1 MTEGQ
6 GKHSDD
12 QASPPPRPPEFPERF
27 ANPSGPV
34 PRRPESD
41 PPEPPSAEND
51 PSGDP
56 PPGLGGGALGGDA
69 PSSDPLTFE
78 KVFKWPDQ
86 PGSQHLGAPD
96 EGAVVSDRSP
106 GLGGGALGGDAP
118 SSDPLTFEKL
128 FKWPDQPGS
137 QHLGAPDEGAVVSDR
152 STAPVPDGVA
162 GYGDTPRPAPPIG
175 PQDRGG
181 PGEPD
186 TQAPSPPPDRFAQHE
201 QQPSDI
207 APRPGEPP
215 PRPAPPIGPQDRG
228 GPGEPDTQAPSPP
241 PDRFAQHEQQPSDIA
256 LRPGEPPPRPAPPI
270 GPQDRGG
277 PGEPDTQ
284 APSPPPDRFA
294 QHEQQPYDITPRPG
308 EPPPRPA
315 PPIGPQDRGG
325 PGESPP
331 PDRFPQHEQQPSD
344 IAPRPGEPPP
354 RPAPPI
360 GPQDRGGPGE
370 SPPPDRVPQHE
381 QQPYDIT
388 PRPGK
393 PPPRPGT
400 FPPRPGPPWQQPPA
414 PPQQPPG
421 RWPGDY
427 PGFNH
432 AQGSAANRKYV
443 DSIRSSEL
451 VPTRRIPPGRGWRKV
466 LYIAS
471 FNLVNLGQSPDERYQ
486 GELETKI
493 RSPFRGTY
501 KIGVLGKGGVGKST
515 ISASVGSVFAEL
527 RQDDRV
533 VAIDADTGFG
543 KLASRIDP
551 AASGSYWELAA
562 DSELFTF
569 SDIRSRVGNNKSGL
583 FVLPGEAATARRRIL
598 DADIYR
604 KASTKLDQHFTLSVV
619 DCGSTPDSPV
629 TREVLADVDGLIV
642 VSSTWYDGASA
653 AGQTLEWLANSDH
666 TGLLDRTVVVINDSD
681 GRAPKPY
688 RALMVE
694 RCFGGRG
701 HKVIEMPFDKHLRPG
716 GVIDVREELNRLTR
730 RRLMELAAACAEHFA
745 ATAERPRVWDDYHR
759 RQGGQP
765 PPRR

>member
-96 EGAVVSDRSP
+96 EGAVVSDRS
-106 GLGGGALGGDAP
+106 
-118 SSDPLTFEKL
+118 
-128 FKWPDQPGS
+128 
-137 QHLGAPDEGAVVSDR
+137 
-152 STAPVPDGVA
+152 TAPVPDEVA

-175 PQDRGG
+175 PQDWGG
-181 PGEPD
+181 RGEPVA
-186 TQAPSPPPDRFAQHE
+186 QAPSPPPDRFAQHE

-215 PRPAPPIGPQDRG
+215 PPPAPPIGPQDRG
-228 GPGEPDTQAPSPP
+228 GPGEPVAQAPSPR

-256 LRPGEPPPRPAPPI
+256 
-270 GPQDRGG
+270 
-277 PGEPDTQ
+277 
-284 APSPPPDRFA
+284 
-294 QHEQQPYDITPRPG
+294 
-308 EPPPRPA
+308 
-315 PPIGPQDRGG
+315 
-325 PGESPP
+325 
-331 PDRFPQHEQQPSD
+331 
-344 IAPRPGEPPP
+344 
-354 RPAPPI
+354 
-360 GPQDRGGPGE
+360 
-370 SPPPDRVPQHE
+370 
-381 QQPYDIT
+381 

-393 PPPRPGT
+393 PPPRPG
-400 FPPRPGPPWQQPPA
+400 PGPARPGPSWQQPPA
-414 PPQQPPG
+414 PAQQPPG
-421 RWPGDY
+421 GWPADY

-432 AQGSAANRKYV
+432 AQGSAANRNYV

-486 GELETKI
+486 AVLETKI
-493 RSPFRGTY
+493 RSLLRGTY

-527 RQDDRV
+527 RQNDRV
-533 VAIDADTGFG
+533 VAVDADTGFG
-543 KLASRIDP
+543 KLGSRIDP

-562 DSELFTF
+562 DSALFTF
-569 SDIRSRVGNNKSGL
+569 SDIRSRVGSNKSGL

-604 KASTKLDQHFTLSVV
+604 KATSKLDQHFTLSVV

-629 TREVLADVDGLIV
+629 TREVLADVDALIV
-642 VSSTWYDGASA
+642 VSSLWWDGASA
-653 AGQTLEWLANSDH
+653 AGQTLDWLANGGYS
-666 TGLLDRTVVVINDSD
+666 GLLHRTVVVFNDSD
-681 GRAPKPY
+681 KHAAKRD
-688 RALMVE
+688 RALLVE
-694 RCFGGRG
+694 RFGGRG
-701 HKVIEMPFDKHLRPG
+701 QKVIEMPYDENLRPG

-745 ATAERPRVWDDYHR
+745 ATAERPRVWDDRHR
-759 RQGGQP
+759 RQGGH
-765 PPRR
+765 RRLRDADPGVERGVAAGR

>member
-56 PPGLGGGALGGDA
+56 PPWLGGGALGGDA

-96 EGAVVSDRSP
+96 EGAVVSDRST
-106 GLGGGALGGDAP
+106 GLGGGALGGGAP

-175 PQDRGG
+175 PQDRVGR
-181 PGEPD
+181 GEPD

-228 GPGEPDTQAPSPP
+228 GPGESPR
-241 PDRFAQHEQQPSDIA
+241 PDRFA
-256 LRPGEPPPRPAPPI
+256 
-270 GPQDRGG
+270 
-277 PGEPDTQ
+277 
-284 APSPPPDRFA
+284 
-294 QHEQQPYDITPRPG
+294 
-308 EPPPRPA
+308 
-315 PPIGPQDRGG
+315 
-325 PGESPP
+325 
-331 PDRFPQHEQQPSD
+331 
-344 IAPRPGEPPP
+344 
-354 RPAPPI
+354 
-360 GPQDRGGPGE
+360 
-370 SPPPDRVPQHE
+370 QHE

-421 RWPGDY
+421 RWPGEY

-551 AASGSYWELAA
+551 AASGSYWELVA
-562 DSELFTF
+562 DGELFTF

-604 KASTKLDQHFTLSVV
+604 KASTKLDQHFTLSIV
-619 DCGSTPDSPV
+619 DCGSSVDSPV

-666 TGLLDRTVVVINDSD
+666 TGLLDRPVVVINDSD

-701 HKVIEMPFDKHLRPG
+701 HKVVEMPYDKHLRPG

-745 ATAERPRVWDDYHR
+745 ATAERPRVLDDSHR
-759 RQGGQP
+759 RQGGH
-765 PPRR
+765 RRLRDADPGVEPGVAAGR

>member
-34 PRRPESD
+34 PRGPESD

-56 PPGLGGGALGGDA
+56 PPGLAGGALGGDA

-96 EGAVVSDRSP
+96 EGAVVSDRS
-106 GLGGGALGGDAP
+106 
-118 SSDPLTFEKL
+118 
-128 FKWPDQPGS
+128 
-137 QHLGAPDEGAVVSDR
+137 
-152 STAPVPDGVA
+152 TAPVPDEVA

-181 PGEPD
+181 PGEPVA
-186 TQAPSPPPDRFAQHE
+186 QAPSPPPDRFAQHE

-207 APRPGEPP
+207 APRPG
-215 PRPAPPIGPQDRG
+215 
-228 GPGEPDTQAPSPP
+228 
-241 PDRFAQHEQQPSDIA
+241 
-256 LRPGEPPPRPAPPI
+256 
-270 GPQDRGG
+270 
-277 PGEPDTQ
+277 
-284 APSPPPDRFA
+284 
-294 QHEQQPYDITPRPG
+294 
-308 EPPPRPA
+308 
-315 PPIGPQDRGG
+315 
-325 PGESPP
+325 
-331 PDRFPQHEQQPSD
+331 
-344 IAPRPGEPPP
+344 
-354 RPAPPI
+354 
-360 GPQDRGGPGE
+360 
-370 SPPPDRVPQHE
+370 
-381 QQPYDIT
+381 
-388 PRPGK
+388 K
-393 PPPRPGT
+393 PPPRPG
-400 FPPRPGPPWQQPPA
+400 PGPARPGPSWQQPP
-414 PPQQPPG
+414 PPAQQPPG
-421 RWPGDY
+421 GWPADY
-427 PGFNH
+427 H
-432 AQGSAANRKYV
+432 AQGSAANRNYV

-493 RSPFRGTY
+493 RSLLRGTY

-562 DSELFTF
+562 DGELFTF

-653 AGQTLEWLANSDH
+653 AGQTLEWLANSGY

-688 RALMVE
+688 RALLVE

-701 HKVIEMPFDKHLRPG
+701 QKVIEMPFDEHLRPG

-745 ATAERPRVWDDYHR
+745 ATAERPRVLDDCHR
-759 RQGGQP
+759 RQGGH
-765 PPRR
+765 RRLRDADPGVERGVAAGR

>member
-86 PGSQHLGAPD
+86 PGWQHLGAPD
-96 EGAVVSDRSP
+96 EGAVVSDRST

-181 PGEPD
+181 RGEPD

-241 PDRFAQHEQQPSDIA
+241 PDRF
-256 LRPGEPPPRPAPPI
+256 
-270 GPQDRGG
+270 
-277 PGEPDTQ
+277 
-284 APSPPPDRFA
+284 
-294 QHEQQPYDITPRPG
+294 
-308 EPPPRPA
+308 
-315 PPIGPQDRGG
+315 
-325 PGESPP
+325 
-331 PDRFPQHEQQPSD
+331 PQHEQQPSD

-370 SPPPDRVPQHE
+370 SPRPDRFAQHE

-414 PPQQPPG
+414 PPQQPLG
-421 RWPGDY
+421 GWPGDY

-562 DSELFTF
+562 DGELFTF

-653 AGQTLEWLANSDH
+653 AGQTLEWLANSGY

-688 RALMVE
+688 RALLVE

-701 HKVIEMPFDKHLRPG
+701 QKVIEMPFDEHLRPG

-745 ATAERPRVWDDYHR
+745 ATAERPRVLDDCHR
-759 RQGGQP
+759 RQGGH
-765 PPRR
+765 RRLRDADPGVEPGVAAGR

>member
-34 PRRPESD
+34 PRGPESD

-56 PPGLGGGALGGDA
+56 PPGLAGGALGGDA

-96 EGAVVSDRSP
+96 EGAVVSDRS
-106 GLGGGALGGDAP
+106 
-118 SSDPLTFEKL
+118 
-128 FKWPDQPGS
+128 
-137 QHLGAPDEGAVVSDR
+137 
-152 STAPVPDGVA
+152 TAPVPDEVA

-175 PQDRGG
+175 PQDRAGPGEPVAQAPSPRPDRFAQHEQQPSDIASRPGEPPPRPAPPIAPQDRGG
-181 PGEPD
+181 PGEPVA
-186 TQAPSPPPDRFAQHE
+186 QAPSPPPDRFAQHE

-228 GPGEPDTQAPSPP
+228 GPGEPVAQAPSPP

-256 LRPGEPPPRPAPPI
+256 
-270 GPQDRGG
+270 
-277 PGEPDTQ
+277 
-284 APSPPPDRFA
+284 
-294 QHEQQPYDITPRPG
+294 
-308 EPPPRPA
+308 
-315 PPIGPQDRGG
+315 
-325 PGESPP
+325 
-331 PDRFPQHEQQPSD
+331 
-344 IAPRPGEPPP
+344 
-354 RPAPPI
+354 
-360 GPQDRGGPGE
+360 
-370 SPPPDRVPQHE
+370 
-381 QQPYDIT
+381 

-393 PPPRPGT
+393 PPPRPG
-400 FPPRPGPPWQQPPA
+400 PGPARPGPSWQQPP
-414 PPQQPPG
+414 PPAQQPPG
-421 RWPGDY
+421 GWPADY
-427 PGFNH
+427 H
-432 AQGSAANRKYV
+432 AQGSAANRNYV

-493 RSPFRGTY
+493 RSLLRGTY

-527 RQDDRV
+527 RQEDRV

-562 DSELFTF
+562 DGELFTF

-653 AGQTLEWLANSDH
+653 AGQTLEWLANSGY

-688 RALMVE
+688 RALLVE

-701 HKVIEMPFDKHLRPG
+701 QKVIEMPFDEHLRPG

-745 ATAERPRVWDDYHR
+745 ATAERPRVLDDCHR
-759 RQGGQP
+759 RQGGH
-765 PPRR
+765 RRLRDADPGVERGVAAGR

>member
-12 QASPPPRPPEFPERF
+12 QASPPPRPPEFPERS

-78 KVFKWPDQ
+78 K
-86 PGSQHLGAPD
+86 
-96 EGAVVSDRSP
+96 
-106 GLGGGALGGDAP
+106 
-118 SSDPLTFEKL
+118 L
-128 FKWPDQPGS
+128 FQWPDQPGS

-181 PGEPD
+181 RGEPVA
-186 TQAPSPPPDRFAQHE
+186 QAPSP
-201 QQPSDI
+201 
-207 APRPGEPP
+207 
-215 PRPAPPIGPQDRG
+215 
-228 GPGEPDTQAPSPP
+228 
-241 PDRFAQHEQQPSDIA
+241 
-256 LRPGEPPPRPAPPI
+256 
-270 GPQDRGG
+270 
-277 PGEPDTQ
+277 
-284 APSPPPDRFA
+284 PPPDRFA
-294 QHEQQPYDITPRPG
+294 QHEQQPYDN
-308 EPPPRPA
+308 
-315 PPIGPQDRGG
+315 
-325 PGESPP
+325 
-331 PDRFPQHEQQPSD
+331 
-344 IAPRPGEPPP
+344 APRPGEPPP
-354 RPAPPI
+354 RPAFPA
-360 GPQDRGGPGE
+360 
-370 SPPPDRVPQHE
+370 
-381 QQPYDIT
+381 
-388 PRPGK
+388 RPGAS
-393 PPPRPGT
+393 
-400 FPPRPGPPWQQPPA
+400 WQQPP
-414 PPQQPPG
+414 PPAQQPPG
-421 RWPGDY
+421 GWPADY
-427 PGFNH
+427 H
-432 AQGSAANRKYV
+432 AQGSAANRNYV

-493 RSPFRGTY
+493 RSLLRGTY

-562 DSELFTF
+562 DGELFTF

-604 KASTKLDQHFTLSVV
+604 KASSKLDQHFTLSVV

-745 ATAERPRVWDDYHR
+745 ATAERPRVLDDCHR
-759 RQGGQP
+759 RQGGH
-765 PPRR
+765 RRLRDADPGVERGVAAGR

>member
-56 PPGLGGGALGGDA
+56 PPGLGGGALRGDA
-69 PSSDPLTFE
+69 PSSDPLPFE

-96 EGAVVSDRSP
+96 ERAVVSDRST

-118 SSDPLTFEKL
+118 SSDPLPFEKL
-128 FKWPDQPGS
+128 FQWPDQPGS
-137 QHLGAPDEGAVVSDR
+137 QHLGAPDERAVVSDR
-152 STAPVPDGVA
+152 STASVPDWVA
-162 GYGDTPRPAPPIG
+162 GHGDTPRPAPSIG

-181 PGEPD
+181 PGEPVA
-186 TQAPSPPPDRFAQHE
+186 QAPSPRPDRFAQHE

-228 GPGEPDTQAPSPP
+228 GPGEPVAQAPSPR
-241 PDRFAQHEQQPSDIA
+241 PDRFA
-256 LRPGEPPPRPAPPI
+256 
-270 GPQDRGG
+270 
-277 PGEPDTQ
+277 
-284 APSPPPDRFA
+284 
-294 QHEQQPYDITPRPG
+294 
-308 EPPPRPA
+308 
-315 PPIGPQDRGG
+315 
-325 PGESPP
+325 
-331 PDRFPQHEQQPSD
+331 QHEQQPSD

-360 GPQDRGGPGE
+360 GPQDRGGRGE
-370 SPPPDRVPQHE
+370 PVAQAPSPRPDRFAQHE
-381 QQPYDIT
+381 QQPSDIAS
-388 PRPGK
+388 RSGE
-393 PPPRPGT
+393 PPPRPG
-400 FPPRPGPPWQQPPA
+400 PGPARPGPSWQQPPA
-414 PPQQPPG
+414 PAQQPPG
-421 RWPGDY
+421 GWPADY

-432 AQGSAANRKYV
+432 AQGSAANRNYL

-493 RSPFRGTY
+493 RSLLRGTY

-562 DSELFTF
+562 DGELFTF

-688 RALMVE
+688 RALLVE

-701 HKVIEMPFDKHLRPG
+701 HKVIEMPFDEHLRPG

-745 ATAERPRVWDDYHR
+745 ATAERPRVLDDRHR
-759 RQGGQP
+759 RQGGH
-765 PPRR
+765 RRLRDADPGVEPGVAAGR

>member
-56 PPGLGGGALGGDA
+56 PPGLGGGALRGDA
-69 PSSDPLTFE
+69 PSSDPLPFE

-96 EGAVVSDRSP
+96 ERAVVSDRST

-118 SSDPLTFEKL
+118 SSDPLPFEKL
-128 FKWPDQPGS
+128 FQWPDQPGS
-137 QHLGAPDEGAVVSDR
+137 QHLGAPDERAVVSDR
-152 STAPVPDGVA
+152 STASVPDWVA
-162 GYGDTPRPAPPIG
+162 GHGDTPRPAPSIG

-181 PGEPD
+181 PGEPVA
-186 TQAPSPPPDRFAQHE
+186 QAPSPRPDRFAQHE

-215 PRPAPPIGPQDRG
+215 PRP
-228 GPGEPDTQAPSPP
+228 GPG
-241 PDRFAQHEQQPSDIA
+241 
-256 LRPGEPPPRPAPPI
+256 PA
-270 GPQDRGG
+270 
-277 PGEPDTQ
+277 
-284 APSPPPDRFA
+284 
-294 QHEQQPYDITPRPG
+294 
-308 EPPPRPA
+308 
-315 PPIGPQDRGG
+315 
-325 PGESPP
+325 
-331 PDRFPQHEQQPSD
+331 
-344 IAPRPGEPPP
+344 
-354 RPAPPI
+354 
-360 GPQDRGGPGE
+360 
-370 SPPPDRVPQHE
+370 
-381 QQPYDIT
+381 
-388 PRPGK
+388 
-393 PPPRPGT
+393 
-400 FPPRPGPPWQQPPA
+400 RPGPSWQQPPA
-414 PPQQPPG
+414 PAQQPPG
-421 RWPGDY
+421 GWPADY

-432 AQGSAANRKYV
+432 AQGSAANRNYL

-493 RSPFRGTY
+493 RSLLRGTY

-653 AGQTLEWLANSDH
+653 AGQTLEWLANSGY

-688 RALMVE
+688 RALLVE

-701 HKVIEMPFDKHLRPG
+701 QKVIEMPFDEHLRPG

-745 ATAERPRVWDDYHR
+745 ATAERPRVLDDSHR
-759 RQGGQP
+759 RQGGH
-765 PPRR
+765 RRLRDADPGVEPGVAAGR

>member
-12 QASPPPRPPEFPERF
+12 QASPPPRPPEFPDRF
-27 ANPSGPV
+27 ATPSGPV
-34 PRRPESD
+34 PRRPETVR
-41 PPEPPSAEND
+41 PEPPAAEND

-69 PSSDPLTFE
+69 PLSDPLPFE
-78 KVFKWPDQ
+78 KVFQWPDQ
-86 PGSQHLGAPD
+86 PASQPLGAPD
-96 EGAVVSDRSP
+96 ER
-106 GLGGGALGGDAP
+106 
-118 SSDPLTFEKL
+118 
-128 FKWPDQPGS
+128 
-137 QHLGAPDEGAVVSDR
+137 AVVSDR

-162 GYGDTPRPAPPIG
+162 EHGDTPRPAPPIG

-181 PGEPD
+181 RGEPD

-228 GPGEPDTQAPSPP
+228 GPGEPDTQAP
-241 PDRFAQHEQQPSDIA
+241 
-256 LRPGEPPPRPAPPI
+256 PPR
-270 GPQDRGG
+270 
-277 PGEPDTQ
+277 
-284 APSPPPDRFA
+284 PDRFA
-294 QHEQQPYDITPRPG
+294 QHEQQPYDR
-308 EPPPRPA
+308 A
-315 PPIGPQDRGG
+315 
-325 PGESPP
+325 
-331 PDRFPQHEQQPSD
+331 
-344 IAPRPGEPPP
+344 
-354 RPAPPI
+354 
-360 GPQDRGGPGE
+360 
-370 SPPPDRVPQHE
+370 
-381 QQPYDIT
+381 

-393 PPPRPGT
+393 PPPRPGD
-400 FPPRPGPPWQQPPA
+400 FPARPDPSWQQPPA
-414 PPQQPPG
+414 REQQPPG

-527 RQDDRV
+527 RQDARV
-533 VAIDADTGFG
+533 VAIAADTGFG
-543 KLASRIDP
+543 KLGSRIDP

-562 DSELFTF
+562 DSALFTF
-569 SDIRSRVGNNKSGL
+569 SDIRSRVGSNKSGL

-598 DADIYR
+598 DVDIY
-604 KASTKLDQHFTLSVV
+604 
-619 DCGSTPDSPV
+619 
-629 TREVLADVDGLIV
+629 
-642 VSSTWYDGASA
+642 
-653 AGQTLEWLANSDH
+653 
-666 TGLLDRTVVVINDSD
+666 
-681 GRAPKPY
+681 
-688 RALMVE
+688 
-694 RCFGGRG
+694 
-701 HKVIEMPFDKHLRPG
+701 
-716 GVIDVREELNRLTR
+716 
-730 RRLMELAAACAEHFA
+730 
-745 ATAERPRVWDDYHR
+745 
-759 RQGGQP
+759 
-765 PPRR
+765 